1 MNYHE
6 LNVDVM
12 DANCQISILHKA
24 SLGLILQMLQ
34 LLEPERGKMPE
45 IHQEFQRY
53 HTVAS
58 LLSDASAIYGF
69 DVQC

>member
-1 MNYHE
+1 MKSKETHE
-6 LNVDVM
+6 LKVDVV
-12 DANCQISILHKA
+12 DASCQISILHKA

-58 LLSDASAIYGF
+58 LLSAASATNSH
-69 DVQC
+69 V